1 MLISL
6 TLMISLIYFQSPS
19 KVQRHLNVHAV
30 SMVTEDI
37 MEEIPVLGD

>member
-1 MLISL
+1 MLIFL
-6 TLMISLIYFQSPS
+6 TLMFSFVYFQSPS

-37 MEEIPVLGD
+37 MEEIPILGD